1 MTTPELT
8 LDDLR
13 RILRAVAG
21 EAEGAGL
28 DGDILDVSFTDLGYD
43 SLALLET
50 AGQIERERDL
60 QLAESTVTE
69 AQTPRQLLAAVTE
82 QLVATA

>member
-13 RILRAVAG
+13 RILRSVAG

-28 DGDILDVSFTDLGYD
+28 DGDILDVTFTDLGYD

-60 QLAESTVTE
+60 QLDESTITE
-69 AQTPRQLLAAVTE
+69 AQTPRQLLAAVTQ
-82 QLVATA
+82 QLVAAA

>member
-21 EAEGAGL
+21 EAEGIGL

-50 AGQIERERDL
+50 AGQIERERNLRLD
-60 QLAESTVTE
+60 ESTITD
-69 AQTPRQLLAAVTE
+69 AQTPRQLLTAVTE
-82 QLVATA
+82 QLVAVA

>member
-1 MTTPELT
+1 MTAPELT

-21 EAEGAGL
+21 EAEGGGL
-28 DGDILDVSFTDLGYD
+28 DGDILDVTFTDLGYD

-60 QLAESTVTE
+60 QLDESTITE

-82 QLVATA
+82 QLVAAA